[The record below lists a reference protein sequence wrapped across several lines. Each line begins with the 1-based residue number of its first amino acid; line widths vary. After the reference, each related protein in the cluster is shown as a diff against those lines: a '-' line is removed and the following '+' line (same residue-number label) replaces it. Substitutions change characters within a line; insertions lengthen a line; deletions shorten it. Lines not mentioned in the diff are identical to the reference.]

1 MVSMNTHNNFYA
13 YIYTHTYIHTY
24 IYIEIHTSHHITFDE
39 LKLHGADGPSA
50 DFTDIHGLEMT
61 LG

>member
-1 MVSMNTHNNFYA
+1 MHI
-13 YIYTHTYIHTY
+13 YIYIRIHTYIHTY

-61 LG
+61 LL

>member
-1 MVSMNTHNNFYA
+1 MVSMNTHNNLYA
-13 YIYTHTYIHTY
+13 YIY
-24 IYIEIHTSHHITFDE
+24 IYAYVYREREIRTSHHITFDE

-61 LG
+61 LL